1 MKSFPGALAGLIVA
15 VTFVYGQTFT
25 KVTMGGPVTDAS
37 RSTGSNWIDY
47 DGDGFTDLFVSN
59 GNLNSEANLLFRNL
73 GNGAFEAVAAGDL
86 VADVSTSIGATWAD
100 YDGDGDPDVFVANR
114 SGNNNALYRNEGG
127 GTFVR
132 ITAGDISNDGGDSN
146 ISSWLD
152 IENDGDLDLFV
163 INFNQA
169 NFLYLNDG
177 LGNFTKIDTGIIVT
191 TSSFSICGAWGDYN
205 TDGLLDLF
213 IGNGGSQPNLLFEN
227 QGGGAFTKIQTG
239 AIVND
244 VASATGCSWGD
255 YNNDGYLDLF
265 VANFLGANNALY
277 RNEGP
282 PGFTFSAVTTGDIV
296 NDGGNSVGSAWGDVD
311 RDGDLDLFVGND
323 GADNFLYL
331 NDGSPDYGFTA
342 VTSGDVVNDA
352 GATFGVSMADL
363 DGDGDLDLYAANRS
377 NQNNFLYL
385 NDGNANHWVGVR
397 CVGNAPNITAIGAR
411 VRVQAMIGGVP
422 TWQTQEITAQ
432 SGYNSQNSLDAEFGL
447 EDATQVDSLEIRWP
461 SGAVS
466 VFTAIPVDRL
476 HTVTESGVI
485 TGVSGRADMTPDR
498 ISLHGNFPNPF
509 NPVTQIEYELVET
522 SEIQLVIFNV
532 LGQSIRTLASGR
544 RNPGLHSVL
553 WDGRNDGG
561 RFVPSGVYL
570 YRLQSGKHTISRKM
584 LLVK

>member
-498 ISLHGNFPNPF
+498 ISLHGNYPNPF

-544 RNPGLHSVL
+544 RNPGLHAVL
-553 WDGRNDGG
+553 WDGRNDEG

-570 YRLQSGKHTISRKM
+570 YRLQSGKNTISRKM

>member
-1 MKSFPGALAGLIVA
+1 MIVA

-498 ISLHGNFPNPF
+498 ISLHGNYPNPF

-544 RNPGLHSVL
+544 RNPGLHAVL
-553 WDGRNDGG
+553 WDGRNDEG

-570 YRLQSGKHTISRKM
+570 YRLQSGKNTISRKM